1 MFMIYHFII
10 LLLLLLCSIVCMIY
24 HYIILLLLCSI
35 VCASSCLELA
45 PSDCAVTIHI
55 VSHVK
60 NIYEHKVRAQSQEEF
75 RPNALL
81 KNTNI
86 AKLKRMTKTTKK
98 TMNLSY
104 SFVLI
109 VDIYIV
115 LLRVIVLSNH
125 LKFPIFL
132 MKLPKMHKIYQ
143 NDGSI

>member
-10 LLLLLLCSIVCMIY
+10 LLLLLCNILCT
-24 HYIILLLLCSI
+24 
-35 VCASSCLELA
+35 SSCIELA
-45 PSDCAVTIHI
+45 PSACAVTIHI

-60 NIYEHKVRAQSQEEF
+60 NIYERKVRAQSQEEF

-81 KNTNI
+81 KNSSI
-86 AKLKRMTKTTKK
+86 AKLKRDTKTTKK

-104 SFVLI
+104 SLILI

-125 LKFPIFL
+125 PKFPIHF
-132 MKLPKMHKIYQ
+132 MKMPNMHKIYQ